1 MCKIAVSR
9 IGVPHSKETRLKIS
23 LAYKPREFSEEWRKN
38 ISNTHKNKI
47 VSDETKTKMSIAK
60 KDKQIKE
67 SHRLNIIKVLKGR
80 KHNNETKEKLR
91 LANINKTLSEEHK
104 IKISTSKKGIPWTE
118 ARIKAQIN
126 KKNMGINNTSSGIQ
140 KIKHWRETFG
150 LPNRETPQLASK
162 EEATLAL
169 RLIEEETKEL
179 EMSLFSKIN
188 NEYVYDPELD
198 QIADSL
204 GDLFFVVTQA
214 AMVHGLDPEMLIDRV
229 YTSNMS
235 KLCLTE
241 QEAVDSVKNYT
252 DKGIETYYTQL
263 PDGKFIIKRTVDNKV
278 LKGIN
283 FFEPDWSDLK

>member
-1 MCKIAVSR
+1 M
-9 IGVPHSKETRLKIS
+9 T
-23 LAYKPREFSEEWRKN
+23 
-38 ISNTHKNKI
+38 
-47 VSDETKTKMSIAK
+47 
-60 KDKQIKE
+60 
-67 SHRLNIIKVLKGR
+67 
-80 KHNNETKEKLR
+80 
-91 LANINKTLSEEHK
+91 
-104 IKISTSKKGIPWTE
+104 GIE
-118 ARIKAQIN
+118 
-126 KKNMGINNTSSGIQ
+126 

-241 QEAVDSVKNYT
+241 QEAVDSVKAYT
-252 DKGIETYYTQL
+252 DKGIETHYTQL